1 MAEGH
6 LRGNITDPV
15 RQIFLEK
22 KTNQLLRAGVG
33 IAYLNPR
40 AGIDTEKDKAA
51 RPTPAELEDFI
62 GRVKSSPPRH
72 VAFVMDGAMFVD
84 VFTEAFPAVSPV
96 HGKQAF
102 SIAGAQVWLMG
113 SSQSAL
119 KGDALLA
126 QEDQFLVLGEE
137 IEALPGS
144 PGPA

>member
-1 MAEGH
+1 
-6 LRGNITDPV
+6 
-15 RQIFLEK
+15 
-22 KTNQLLRAGVG
+22 
-33 IAYLNPR
+33 
-40 AGIDTEKDKAA
+40 
-51 RPTPAELEDFI
+51 
-62 GRVKSSPPRH
+62 
-72 VAFVMDGAMFVD
+72 MDGARFVD
-84 VFTEAFPAVSPV
+84 VVTEAFPAVSPV